1 MASRVAFY
9 RSRALVQTCRLLGS
23 ARKAETPPAPSL
35 EVSSSSGRSGGPRKP
50 ASPSHQRNRTPGARG
65 KSRSDG
71 DAIKRLERAKR
82 GARGATPKLYT
93 SAIST
98 YGKQK
103 QWRKAIDLLREMST
117 KGVAPN
123 VITYEGGNLVCGGE
137 KQKEGPK
144 DLLQEK
150 ST

>member
-23 ARKAETPPAPSL
+23 ARKAETPPAPSP

-71 DAIKRLERAKR
+71 DAIKRLERAKQ
-82 GARGATPKLYT
+82 GDRGATPKLYT

-123 VITYEGGNLVCGGE
+123 VITYNAAIKACGGGRQWE
-137 KQKEGPK
+137 AAV
-144 DLLQEK
+144 DLSLIHI
-150 ST
+150 